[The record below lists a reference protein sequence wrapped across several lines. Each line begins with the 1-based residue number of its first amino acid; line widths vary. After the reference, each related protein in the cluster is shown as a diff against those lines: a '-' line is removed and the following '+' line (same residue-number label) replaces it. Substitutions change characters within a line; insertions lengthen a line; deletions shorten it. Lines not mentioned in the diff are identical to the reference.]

1 MAVPDYVISPFEC
14 AIELTDLEP
23 NLGEQLFEL
32 CMDLEAKS
40 LSTRSGFC
48 TLWRSALV
56 TKRHAK
62 LSVTVLR
69 FLLAFPN
76 FYVVESGVSHINSC
90 LINQRNRLEV
100 GERGD
105 LRLELTNIHELIKS
119 HQLHPSHMEMC
130 FFGKL
135 LN

>member
-1 MAVPDYVISPFEC
+1 M
-14 AIELTDLEP
+14 
-23 NLGEQLFEL
+23 
-32 CMDLEAKS
+32 
-40 LSTRSGFC
+40 
-48 TLWRSALV
+48 

-76 FYVVESGVSHINSC
+76 FYVVESGVSHINSF

-100 GERGD
+100 GEGGD
-105 LRLELTNIHELIKS
+105 LRLELTNLQPNIHELIKS